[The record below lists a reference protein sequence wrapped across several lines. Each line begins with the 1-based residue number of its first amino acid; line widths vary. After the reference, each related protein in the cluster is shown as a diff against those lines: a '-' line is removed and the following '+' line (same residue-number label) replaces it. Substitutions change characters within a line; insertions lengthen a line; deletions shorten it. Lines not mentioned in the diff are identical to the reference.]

1 MMLPLA
7 NLFCTN
13 SMIDSNFRAMTID
26 EIRSFCLKQTH
37 TTEEFPFDQ
46 DTLVFK
52 VLGKI
57 FALCPLEKWE
67 EGAPSITLK
76 CDPEYA
82 IELREQFSC
91 IIPGFHANKKHW
103 NTIYLESKAISS
115 ELLFKM
121 ILHSYEMVIKNMT
134 KKQQRQIQKSGL

>member
-1 MMLPLA
+1 MLHLVNP
-7 NLFCTN
+7 FCIN
-13 SMIDSNFRAMTID
+13 STIDPNFSAMTID
-26 EIRSFCLKQTH
+26 EIRSFCLSQTH

-67 EGAPSITLK
+67 EGTPSITLK

-91 IIPGFHANKKHW
+91 IVSGFHANKKHW
-103 NTIYLESKAISS
+103 NTIYLESNTISS
-115 ELLFKM
+115 DLLFKL
-121 ILHSYEMVIKNMT
+121 ILHSYDMVIKNMT
-134 KKQQRQIQKSGL
+134 KKQQRQFQKSGL